1 MSPLNVVI
9 SMYIFISFSVAF
21 CERVQQADAQC
32 GNSRFFFQPKQ
43 RLSVIHGNTVG
54 GKSQQRSDG
63 ER

>member
-1 MSPLNVVI
+1 
-9 SMYIFISFSVAF
+9 MYIFISFSVAF

-43 RLSVIHGNTVG
+43 RLSVIHDNTVG